1 MKWLIIIVMAFI
13 LNKSTAQSSICNL
26 GDFKYVALTT
36 HDPYERKIKI
46 IKWIKTHS
54 TVCSKDDIAKIYN
67 NLAHLLGTSD
77 DGEIRVLTYE
87 LYINAK
93 NIENN

>member
-1 MKWLIIIVMAFI
+1 MAFI

-46 IKWIKTHS
+46 IKWIKIEYEKPDIYLAYN
-54 TVCSKDDIAKIYN
+54 CDYSKYLAK
-67 NLAHLLGTSD
+67 LL
-77 DGEIRVLTYE
+77 
-87 LYINAK
+87 
-93 NIENN
+93 